1 MASVV
6 HLLIPLIPTIST
18 RSVGFGLPRSG
29 AAVTPPPGCLDADD
43 RPRQCA
49 LRRERSG
56 RADTMAMRLLIAE
69 HQRLF
74 RQALRLL
81 LERERDVTSVVEA
94 TDGREASRL
103 ALGHKPDI
111 VLLDVDML
119 DPDVESVTKLVHQHL
134 PRTRV
139 LLLARYDEDSRIVA
153 AMQAGAFGYML
164 KDTDYAD
171 FLRIVRA
178 TAKGAHI
185 LSPVRSEHV
194 ARTVPGA
201 LRQTHDEHNR
211 LLSSLTD
218 REREILGCAAAGRSN
233 KDIADQLCVS
243 VETVK
248 THLHHI
254 YQKLSVDGRVE
265 AVLTYVRT
273 R

>member
-1 MASVV
+1 
-6 HLLIPLIPTIST
+6 
-18 RSVGFGLPRSG
+18 
-29 AAVTPPPGCLDADD
+29 
-43 RPRQCA
+43 
-49 LRRERSG
+49 
-56 RADTMAMRLLIAE
+56 MRLLIAE

-94 TDGREASRL
+94 ADGREAYRL
-103 ALGHKPDI
+103 GLEEKPDI

-119 DPDVESVTKLVHQHL
+119 DLDVESVAKLVRQHL

-153 AMQAGAFGYML
+153 AMEAGAFGYIL
-164 KDTDYAD
+164 KDADYTD

-178 TAKGAHI
+178 TARGEHI
-185 LSPVRSEHV
+185 LSPIMSEHF
-194 ARTVPGA
+194 ARTVPGT
-201 LRQTHDEHNR
+201 LHETHEGNNS

-218 REREILGCAAAGRSN
+218 REREILACAAAGRSN
-233 KDIADQLCVS
+233 KEIADQLCVS
-243 VETVK
+243 IDTVK

-265 AVLTYVRT
+265 AVLTYVRA